1 MYIRNATST
10 STDDAEDKQKKAEIE
25 SKKRRIQM
33 EILIMEGDLRKINT
47 DKISVDND
55 IRKLTRDAERIR
67 INLDEKKRHLAKLM
81 QDTRT
86 TEDELRTLRKKLN
99 LL

>member
-10 STDDAEDKQKKAEIE
+10 STDDTEDKQKKAEIE

-33 EILIMEGDLRKINT
+33 ELLIMDGDLRKMNT
-47 DKISVDND
+47 DKIAVDND
-55 IRKLTRDAERIR
+55 IRTLTRDGERIR
-67 INLDEKKRHLAKLM
+67 INLDEKKRYLAKLM
-81 QDTRT
+81 QDARAK
-86 TEDELRTLRKKLN
+86 EEELRTLRKKLN